1 MRWRVQTLD
10 GLYRDPENGLFGC
23 VKPFGTSVSMPNGF
37 NYICPNN
44 CFFEP
49 NTSGGVVLSG
59 FPTEL
64 IVNHELSLSA
74 LVSINLAPL
83 GTIGSELGI
92 KASEVLPVLEAAR
105 EVIKKSLYK
114 ASGEVDYNAIV
125 NNCDPSLDDRLKK
138 LIAKVVGMYLLAI
151 IDLRIFLFTNR

>member
-1 MRWRVQTLD
+1 MQIYSKPLKDTINNTKERIVIGKNMAALASLMGAKNKTTVNDLFNHTFRH
-10 GLYRDPENGLFGC
+10 RDNL
-23 VKPFGTSVSMPNGF
+23 
-37 NYICPNN
+37 
-44 CFFEP
+44 
-49 NTSGGVVLSG
+49 
-59 FPTEL
+59 
-64 IVNHELSLSA
+64 
-74 LVSINLAPL
+74 NLAPL
-83 GTIGSELGI
+83 DTIGSELGI

-151 IDLRIFLFTNR
+151 IDLRIFLFTNRQYI

>member
-1 MRWRVQTLD
+1 MAALASLMGAKNKTTVND
-10 GLYRDPENGLFGC
+10 LF
-23 VKPFGTSVSMPNGF
+23 
-37 NYICPNN
+37 
-44 CFFEP
+44 
-49 NTSGGVVLSG
+49 
-59 FPTEL
+59 
-64 IVNHELSLSA
+64 NHTFRHRHNL
-74 LVSINLAPL
+74 NLAPL

-151 IDLRIFLFTNR
+151 INLLIFIFIYLLTDSIY